1 MMLRI
6 GNKNREAGFMLIE
19 VMIAASILSLGTVMI
34 SQSNMMSMDVYGR
47 YVNRLSIQ
55 NWAEEKIWEIKQ
67 AMLESEVPNVGQTS
81 GEVAQNNKTYN
92 WYLAVQSTTS
102 ASKFFDLYTIQ
113 LSISW
118 PEGSRSA
125 SLTRSSYLLKLKIAK
140 T

>member
-1 MMLRI
+1 
-6 GNKNREAGFMLIE
+6 MLIE

-92 WYLAVQSTTS
+92 WHLAVQSTTS
-102 ASKFFDLYTIQ
+102 ASKSFDLYTIQ

-125 SLTRSSYLLKLKIAK
+125 SLARSSYLLKLKIAK
-140 T
+140 I